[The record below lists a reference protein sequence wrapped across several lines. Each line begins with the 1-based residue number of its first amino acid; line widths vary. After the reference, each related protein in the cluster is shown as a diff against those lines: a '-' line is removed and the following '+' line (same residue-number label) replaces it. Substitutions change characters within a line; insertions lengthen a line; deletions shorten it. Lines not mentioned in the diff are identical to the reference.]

1 MNTKKTSKQV
11 ASLAAKTLQSNQSS
25 KIAKKVAASALSQV
39 NGSHQTG
46 KNMETKASEIL
57 QSSKYS
63 SDTKIMAA
71 SILSQSN
78 KKR

>member
-1 MNTKKTSKQV
+1 MNKKKTSKQV
-11 ASLAAKTLQSNQSS
+11 ASLAARTLQNQNSS
-25 KIAKKVAASALSQV
+25 AIAKKMAASALSQV

-46 KNMETKASEIL
+46 KAMETKASEIL
-57 QSSKYS
+57 QSTKYS
-63 SDTKIMAA
+63 RETKKMAA